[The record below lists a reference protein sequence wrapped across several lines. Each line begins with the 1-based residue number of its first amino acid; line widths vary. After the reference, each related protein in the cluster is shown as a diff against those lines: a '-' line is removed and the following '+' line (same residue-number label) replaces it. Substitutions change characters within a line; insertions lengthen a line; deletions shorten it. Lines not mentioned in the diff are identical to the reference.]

1 MTLRLEPDDSATSN
15 IVGRVEGT
23 SDEYVIVIAH
33 HDAYFDGAVDNASGV
48 AAMLGLARH
57 FASYGQPLRRTH
69 IFVATGGHHAGGFP
83 GSTKFAED
91 NLDIRDRTAIV
102 LNAEHV
108 AAVHAIQ
115 YTAMDFDQWGSEG
128 GLLVSNAEVPRYGSI
143 VPENALVLEQFAQSL
158 ARYGVTMLA
167 NAWDQ
172 APGDVWP
179 FQRRG
184 YPVGQIIEV
193 GNWYHTTGDSL
204 YTVHVPA
211 LERATRA
218 FADFLHRV
226 DALPLDQVNLT
237 ALDRDEARGPRY
249 ARPDAADPHP
259 DIAGAGPQ

>member
-1 MTLRLEPDDSATSN
+1 
-15 IVGRVEGT
+15 
-23 SDEYVIVIAH
+23 
-33 HDAYFDGAVDNASGV
+33 
-48 AAMLGLARH
+48 
-57 FASYGQPLRRTH
+57 
-69 IFVATGGHHAGGFP
+69 
-83 GSTKFAED
+83 
-91 NLDIRDRTAIV
+91 
-102 LNAEHV
+102 
-108 AAVHAIQ
+108 
-115 YTAMDFDQWGSEG
+115 MDFDQWGSEG